1 MLLLLLLPQEIQPSG
16 PNGPTVSVGA
26 YVRDLLV
33 EQVSSWGARG
43 ERGVLGC
50 WPAAVSSTRGPQV
63 WLGKRLASTGWQ
75 QQAVTAYAPS
85 VGVR

>member
-1 MLLLLLLPQEIQPSG
+1 MEKLALCAPCVPKCAVLLLLLLLPQEIQPSG

-50 WPAAVSSTRGPQV
+50 AG
-63 WLGKRLASTGWQ
+63 WLLSA
-75 QQAVTAYAPS
+75 
-85 VGVR
+85 